1 MIKLNQDPFAI
12 YYDKLNIKGVLLGN
26 PCMKKDEC
34 YASGSEVS
42 SYYHYEFLAK
52 RAYIPKQKWN

>member
-1 MIKLNQDPFAI
+1 
-12 YYDKLNIKGVLLGN
+12 
-26 PCMKKDEC
+26 MKKDEC